1 MRKSNWKNA
10 AALMLTF
17 LMFVVVLGW
26 RANGQARLTAVPVQP
41 RWEYRYDTASN
52 AFPAE
57 GDKAKIDFYG
67 VNGWELVAVVREQN
81 STVLVFKRLSRQA
94 NPGQ

>member
-1 MRKSNWKNA
+1 MRKRYWKNTT
-10 AALMLTF
+10 ALTLTF

-26 RANGQARLTAVPVQP
+26 RANGQTRSPTLPAQP

-52 AFPAE
+52 SFPAE
-57 GDKAKIDFYG
+57 GDKGKIDFYG

-81 STVLVFKRLSRQA
+81 STVLVFKRL
-94 NPGQ
+94 GK

>member
-1 MRKSNWKNA
+1 MKNSNWKNA
-10 AALMLTF
+10 TALMLTF
-17 LMFVVVLGW
+17 LIFVVALGW
-26 RANGQARLTAVPVQP
+26 RANGQARSSALPAQP

-52 AFPAE
+52 SFPAE

-81 STVLVFKRLSRQA
+81 STVLVFKRL
-94 NPGQ
+94 GK